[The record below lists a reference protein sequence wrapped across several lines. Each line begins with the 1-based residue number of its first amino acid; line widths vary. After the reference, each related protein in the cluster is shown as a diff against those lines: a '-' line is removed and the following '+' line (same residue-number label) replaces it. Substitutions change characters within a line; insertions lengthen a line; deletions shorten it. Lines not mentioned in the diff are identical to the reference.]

1 MTSIPTLDIR
11 EMPLLMPSSEFDDI
25 NNRMGSLERKAT
37 VTQTTVCGT
46 LTSIEELEERVAS
59 LEEELGVA
67 AFMVAKFQKF
77 YEYEKELWMLNKQAL
92 EATNAL
98 NQNPAA
104 NEAHAFY
111 RLRRL
116 GNGLGSPADN
126 AEYQRLSNIAHDNKL
141 SLEKSCA
148 EIQEKLRMFH
158 LNAKPF

>member
-1 MTSIPTLDIR
+1 MTSIPILDIR
-11 EMPLLMPSSEFDDI
+11 EMPLLMPTSEFDDI
-25 NNRMGSLERKAT
+25 NIRMGSLERKAT

-67 AFMVAKFQKF
+67 LFAIEKFQKF
-77 YEYEKELWMLNKQAL
+77 YEHEKGLWMLNEQVR

-116 GNGLGSPADN
+116 NKGVGSAADN
-126 AEYQRLSNIAHDNKL
+126 AEYQRLCNIAHDNKL